1 MMDHPCFHC
10 TLPDCDETSA
20 RCEIR
25 VQNLRYRRKQ
35 RAGRISDVSEL
46 ERTARAIVRQ
56 DSRLEQRSIAAERA
70 MA

>member
-1 MMDHPCFHC
+1 MIDHPCFHC

-35 RAGRISDVSEL
+35 RTGRMAEVNEL

-56 DSRLEQRSIAAERA
+56 DSRLEERSIAAEREVA
-70 MA
+70 